1 MFEPP
6 QRLNN
11 QESSEESNN
20 GDKDDQQDRR
30 INTWLVLKNDRV
42 DFHYKFSTMK
52 YCIVLLSYVRKKP
65 YKDYL
70 SLNSRLFDPPPK
82 EQNLLHA

>member
-6 QRLNN
+6 QHLNN

-30 INTWLVLKNDRV
+30 INTLWLVLKNDRV

-52 YCIVLLSYVRKKP
+52 YCIV
-65 YKDYL
+65 
-70 SLNSRLFDPPPK
+70 
-82 EQNLLHA
+82 

>member
-1 MFEPP
+1 MDNEYDNVNEIPGNIVIQPYMFEPP

-11 QESSEESNN
+11 QESREESNN

-30 INTWLVLKNDRV
+30 INTLWLVLKNDRV

-52 YCIVLLSYVRKKP
+52 YCIV
-65 YKDYL
+65 
-70 SLNSRLFDPPPK
+70 
-82 EQNLLHA
+82 